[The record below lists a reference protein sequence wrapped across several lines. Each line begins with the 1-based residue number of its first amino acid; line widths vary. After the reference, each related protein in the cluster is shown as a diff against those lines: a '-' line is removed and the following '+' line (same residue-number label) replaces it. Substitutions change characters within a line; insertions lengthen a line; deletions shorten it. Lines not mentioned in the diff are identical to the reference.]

1 MTIARFAALPAAIA
15 FFAAGVAAGMT
26 AAPSAAAQDFTA
38 PPQHGLAMHGDL
50 KYGPDFAHL
59 DYVNPDAPVGGL
71 LTMEAGGTFDSF
83 NPFII
88 RGTPAAGIG
97 LIYDT
102 LMESTFDEAFS
113 EYGRLAES
121 VEMPEDRSW
130 VAFNLNP
137 GAEWH
142 DGEPVTADDVVW
154 TFNTMVEKGAPF
166 YGSYYGDVETVEA
179 VTPQRVLFTF
189 KDGVV
194 NRELPLILGQLMILP
209 MHWWEGR
216 DFSVPL
222 TDMPLGSGP
231 YKVTAFEFGRS
242 VTYERVA
249 DYWGDD
255 IPIMRGR
262 YNWGTVRYEY
272 FRDRDVATEAF
283 KAGAFDLRAEN
294 SSKRWATAYAFPAK
308 EAGMVIQEEL
318 PHDRGSGMQGFAM
331 NIRRPVFADRAV
343 RHAVSLAFDF
353 EWTNKA
359 LLYDAYTRTE
369 SYFANTELAADG
381 LPSEAEL
388 ELLEPLRDQLP
399 PEVFTEEFHTAT
411 TDGSGNNRAN
421 LREGLRIL
429 RDAGWSLQDGVMT
442 SEDGRKL
449 EFEILLGNATSE
461 RFVLPFAKNLERLG
475 AKVNVRT
482 VDPVQ
487 YQNRVRD
494 FDFDMTIGLFPQSL
508 SPGNEQMDF
517 WHSTRA
523 DQPGSRNIIGIA
535 DTAIDTLVRHVVT
548 AKDRDA
554 LIIAT
559 RALDRALLWG
569 YYVVPHF
576 HSRSDRLIYWN
587 RFGRPDE
594 QPRYATGFTD
604 TWWVDPEKD
613 AAVRKWRRSS
623 N

>member
-1 MTIARFAALPAAIA
+1 MTIARLAAIPMVAALLI
-15 FFAAGVAAGMT
+15 
-26 AAPSAAAQDFTA
+26 SATVPVTAQDHSA
-38 PPQHGLAMHGDL
+38 PPRHGLAMHGDL
-50 KYGPDFAHL
+50 KYGPDFSHL
-59 DYVNPDAPVGGL
+59 DYANPDAPVGGL
-71 LTMEAGGTFDSF
+71 LTMEASGTFDSF

-102 LMESTFDEAFS
+102 LLESTSDEAFS
-113 EYGRLAES
+113 EYARLAES

-137 GAEWH
+137 SAKWH
-142 DGEPVTADDVVW
+142 DGTPVTAEDVTW
-154 TFNTMVEKGAPF
+154 TFNTLVEKGAPF
-166 YGSYYGDVETVEA
+166 YAAYYGDVETVEA
-179 VTPQRVLFTF
+179 VTAQRVLFKF
-189 KDGVV
+189 KDGMV
-194 NRELPLILGQLMILP
+194 NQELPLILGQLIILP
-209 MHWWEGR
+209 KHWWADR
-216 DFSVPL
+216 DFSAPL
-222 TDMPLGSGP
+222 TDLPLGSGP
-231 YKVTAFEFGRS
+231 YKATAFEFGRS
-242 VTYERVA
+242 VVYERVS
-249 DYWGDD
+249 DYWGADV
-255 IPIMRGR
+255 PVMRGR

-294 SSKRWATAYAFPAK
+294 SSKRWATAYDFPAK
-308 EAGMVIQEEL
+308 DAGMVIQEAL

-331 NIRRPVFADRAV
+331 NIRRPIFADRAV
-343 RHAVSLAFDF
+343 RHAISLAFDF

-369 SYFANTELAADG
+369 SYFANTELAATG
-381 LPSEAEL
+381 LPSAAEL
-388 ELLEPLRDQLP
+388 TLLEPLRDQLP
-399 PEVFTEEFHTAT
+399 PEVFTEEFHTAK
-411 TDGSGNNRAN
+411 TDGSGNARAN

-429 RDAGWSLQDGVMT
+429 RDAGWSLQDGVMKNA
-442 SEDGRKL
+442 DGL
-449 EFEILLGNATSE
+449 ALDFEILLGNATSE

-475 AKVNVRT
+475 AKVSVRT

-523 DQPGSRNIIGIA
+523 VQPGSRNIIGIS
-535 DTAIDTLVRHVVT
+535 DPAIDALVRHVVT
-548 AKDRDA
+548 AQDRDA
-554 LIIAT
+554 LITAT

-569 YYVVPHF
+569 FYVVPHF
-576 HSRSDRLIYWN
+576 HSRSDRIIYWN

-594 QPRYATGFTD
+594 KPRYEIGFSD

>member
-1 MTIARFAALPAAIA
+1 MTIARLTAIA
-15 FFAAGVAAGMT
+15 GAIAAFLLTSSGPT
-26 AAPSAAAQDFTA
+26 AAQEFQDT
-38 PPQHGLAMHGDL
+38 PRHGIAMHGDL

-71 LTMEAGGTFDSF
+71 LTMEDNGTFDSF

-88 RGTPAAGIG
+88 RGSVAAGIG

-102 LMESTFDEAFS
+102 LLDSTSDEAFS
-113 EYGRLAES
+113 EYARLAES

-130 VAFNLNP
+130 VAFNIHP
-137 GAEWH
+137 DAVWH

-154 TFNTMVEKGAPF
+154 TFNTIVEKGAPF
-166 YGSYYGDVETVEA
+166 FAAYYGDVASVEA
-179 VTPQRVLFTF
+179 VTEKRVLFKF

-194 NRELPLILGQLMILP
+194 NRELPLILGQLNILP
-209 MHWWEGR
+209 KHWWGDR
-216 DFSVPL
+216 DFSAPL
-222 TDMPLGSGP
+222 TEPPLGSGP
-231 YKVTAFEFGRS
+231 YKIAEFEFGRS
-242 VTYERVA
+242 ISYTRV
-249 DYWGDD
+249 DSYWGDD

-262 YNWGTVRYEY
+262 YNWGTIRFEY
-272 FRDRDVATEAF
+272 FRDRDIATEAF
-283 KAGAFDLRAEN
+283 KAGAFDMRAEN
-294 SSKRWATAYAFPAK
+294 SSKRWATAYDFPAK
-308 EAGMVIQEEL
+308 QAGMVVQEAL
-318 PHDRGSGMQGFAM
+318 PHDRGSGMQGFTM

-343 RHAVSLAFDF
+343 RRAVGLAFDF

-369 SYFANTELAADG
+369 SYFANTDLASTG
-381 LPSEAEL
+381 LPSDAEL

-399 PEVFTEEFHTAT
+399 PEAFTEEFHTPK
-411 TDGSGNNRAN
+411 TDGSGNARAN

-429 RDAGWSLQDGVMT
+429 REAGWSLQDGVMKNA
-442 SEDGRKL
+442 DGVAL

-461 RFVLPFAKNLERLG
+461 RFTLPFAKNLERLG
-475 AKVNVRT
+475 AKVSVRT

-487 YQNRVRD
+487 YQNRIRD

-517 WHSTRA
+517 WHSSRA
-523 DQPGSRNIIGIA
+523 GQPGSRNIIGIS
-535 DTAIDTLVRHVVT
+535 DPAIDQLVRNVVT
-548 AKDRDA
+548 ADSRDA
-554 LIIAT
+554 LVTAT

-569 YYVVPHF
+569 FYVVPHF
-576 HSRSDRLIYWN
+576 HSRTDRIIYWN
-587 RFGRPDE
+587 RFGRPAE
-594 QPRYATGFTD
+594 KPRYATGFTD

-613 AAVRKWRRSS
+613 AAVRKWRRAA